1 METWALG
8 WKDMGIWAWFCP
20 FQARLVSGVDS
31 PASMP
36 PPPPTR
42 LFKFVIRGSMPN
54 EVDVNINRFD
64 FRAHYYEIG
73 LSPWLFGSLR

>member
-1 METWALG
+1 MVLNFT
-8 WKDMGIWAWFCP
+8 
-20 FQARLVSGVDS
+20 
-31 PASMP
+31 
-36 PPPPTR
+36 T
-42 LFKFVIRGSMPN
+42 FVIRGSMPN